1 MLKFVLVALVTLE
14 VVLLTTLA
22 LAPANATSSN
32 TEFYTWSFANLGN
45 SQLVCKR
52 VEMLKRDR
60 EMPPGVKSDPVNID
74 SIIVDDHFCANLAKP
89 ILSNN

>member
-22 LAPANATSSN
+22 LAPANATSGN
-32 TEFYTWSFANLGN
+32 TEFYTWNFANLGS

-74 SIIVDDHFCANLAKP
+74 SIIVDDRFCANLAKP